1 MIMIAITCF
10 ASSVYSC
17 NKGYPKH
24 SVATS
29 ALLALAAEHKNAA
42 ESTVLH
48 LESVYLLLPPVLR
61 NSLPEAGRSVV
72 RKTPGQVS
80 DVVLLCAGKGVHP
93 LQVDSSIST
102 MPLAF
107 TSWQI

>member
-1 MIMIAITCF
+1 M
-10 ASSVYSC
+10 
-17 NKGYPKH
+17 
-24 SVATS
+24 
-29 ALLALAAEHKNAA
+29 LLALGPGHKNVA

-48 LESVYLLLPPVLR
+48 LESVYLLLPSFST

-72 RKTPGQVS
+72 SKAPGQVS
-80 DVVLLCAGKGVHP
+80 DDVFVCAGKGVHH

-102 MPLAF
+102 MLLAF

>member
-24 SVATS
+24 GVSTS
-29 ALLALAAEHKNAA
+29 ALLALGADYKNAA

-48 LESVYLLLPPVLR
+48 LESVYLLLPSFLR
-61 NSLPEAGRSVV
+61 NLLPEAGGSVV
-72 RKTPGQVS
+72 RKAPGQVS
-80 DVVLLCAGKGVHP
+80 DDVFMCAGKGVHH
-93 LQVDSSIST
+93 LQVDNSIST

>member
-1 MIMIAITCF
+1 MIAITWF

-17 NKGYPKH
+17 EQALPRHGL
-24 SVATS
+24 ATS
-29 ALLALAAEHKNAA
+29 VLLALGADYKNAA

-48 LESVYLLLPPVLR
+48 LESVYLLLPTFLR

-72 RKTPGQVS
+72 RKAPRQAS
-80 DVVLLCAGKGVHP
+80 DDVLVCAGKGVHH
-93 LQVDSSIST
+93 LQVDSSICT
-102 MPLAF
+102 MLLAF